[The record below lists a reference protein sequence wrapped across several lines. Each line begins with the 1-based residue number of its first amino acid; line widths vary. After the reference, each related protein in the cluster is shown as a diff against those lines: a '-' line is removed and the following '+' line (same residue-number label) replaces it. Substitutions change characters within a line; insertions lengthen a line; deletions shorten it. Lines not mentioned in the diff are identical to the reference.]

1 MKNFLTNKIN
11 LLVILLLAVLLGG
24 TCYLSYN
31 TFFKHDIIAIDF
43 TKLEK
48 DEIVSWASK
57 EGLKE
62 EDLKFSDQYSETIE
76 IGKPISQKPAIGE
89 KIDGTLVIVLSKGP
103 DPELKVTL
111 PTIEENT
118 TKQVLEEWFLKN
130 HFTDITYEYV
140 LDKANKDTVLKISQD
155 GEVARNTPIVV
166 TLSAGD
172 DKDSVQITIPD
183 FTKYSKSGIEA
194 WSSSNSVTIK
204 FSYISSDTEYN
215 KVLSQSKSAGT
226 IISPGASIEVTLS
239 GGKAIKL
246 DDLSHKSE
254 AEINKYIKDNDLK
267 VKYIKQSSETVKE
280 GLAISQRPSKGENV
294 FRGQTITI
302 YLSSGNDD
310 KVFVDDKRLGYSE
323 KDFIAYITS
332 LDLKANKKDTTF
344 YSTTIKE
351 GAIYSYDDGYLKK
364 GETVNYSLSIGA
376 YVVDLTQFENK
387 SLNDANKYV
396 TKISDMNG
404 HLVLKKT
411 EVKNNDKVGLLY
423 DCNSSKSGYTTTVSC
438 KLGIKDGN
446 TSSEKVVVADN
457 KLGIS
462 EKDFIAYIESLGL
475 KAKKSSITYYSKT
488 LKNGTVYS
496 YDDGSFNKGDT
507 INYALSIGEFKAD
520 LSRFNNKNLDEANK
534 YVNEMNNRN
543 AHLVFKKNDV
553 TNNDKVGLLY
563 DCSLSSSGN
572 DTVVSCKYGIKK
584 AEPSPEP
591 TPTPSEKTG
600 SLPRADV
607 MNAFVSGKGYEERVA
622 NVESYLK
629 GIGFT
634 NINIIGVEDKTT
646 EGTIIAVKA
655 NGERIE
661 ELFKQ
666 VVLSANIEITVS
678 RGSD

>member
-11 LLVILLLAVLLGG
+11 LLIILLLAVLLGG

-57 EGLKE
+57 EVLKE

-172 DKDSVQITIPD
+172 DKNSVQITIPD

-204 FSYISSDTEYN
+204 FSYISSVTEYN

-226 IISPGASIEVTLS
+226 IISPGTSIEVVLS
-239 GGKAIKL
+239 GGKAIEL

-332 LDLKANKKDTTF
+332 LGLKANKKDTAF

-462 EKDFIAYIESLGL
+462 EKDFISYIESLGL

-572 DTVVSCKYGIKK
+572 DTIVSCKYGIKK
-584 AEPSPEP
+584 DEPSPEP
-591 TPTPSEKTG
+591 TPNEKTG
-600 SLPRADV
+600 SLSRADV
-607 MNAFVSGKGYEERVA
+607 LNSFVSGKGYEERVA

-634 NINIIGVEDKTT
+634 NINIIGVEDSTS

-655 NGERIE
+655 NGELIE
-661 ELFKQ
+661 EFIKQ
-666 VVLSANIEITVS
+666 VVLSADIEITVS

>member
-11 LLVILLLAVLLGG
+11 LLIILLLAVLLGG

-57 EGLKE
+57 EVLKE

-111 PTIEENT
+111 PTIEEYT

-172 DKDSVQITIPD
+172 DKNSVQITIPD

-204 FSYISSDTEYN
+204 FSYISSVTEYN

-226 IISPGASIEVTLS
+226 IISPGTSIEVVLS
-239 GGKAIKL
+239 GGKAIEL

-332 LDLKANKKDTTF
+332 LGLKANKKDTAF

-462 EKDFIAYIESLGL
+462 EKDFISYIESLGL

-572 DTVVSCKYGIKK
+572 DTIVSCKYGIKK
-584 AEPSPEP
+584 VEPSPEP
-591 TPTPSEKTG
+591 TPNEKTG
-600 SLPRADV
+600 SLSRADV
-607 MNAFVSGKGYEERVA
+607 LNSFVSGKGYEERVA

-634 NINIIGVEDKTT
+634 NINIIGVEDSTS

-655 NGERIE
+655 NGELIE
-661 ELFKQ
+661 EFIKQ
-666 VVLSANIEITVS
+666 VVLSADIEITVS